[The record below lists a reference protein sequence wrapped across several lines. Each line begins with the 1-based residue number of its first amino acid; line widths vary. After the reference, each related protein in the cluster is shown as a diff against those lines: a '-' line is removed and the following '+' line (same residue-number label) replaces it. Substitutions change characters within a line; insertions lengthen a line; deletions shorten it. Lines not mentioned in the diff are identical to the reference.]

1 MQTLVGYCLVT
12 HTPRRRCTLHTV
24 HPYLDGPH
32 PRAFAHRGWHL
43 DELSGMENS
52 LSGFRRAVKEGF
64 SYLETDVHATSD
76 GVVVV
81 HHDDLLDRTTD
92 GRGAVAD
99 QLWETVRH
107 AKVGGIEPIA
117 RLEDV
122 LEELP
127 DTFLN
132 IDVKSDSAVGP
143 VLRLLQRTGAWDR
156 VCLASFAERRLA
168 RLRRL
173 AGPRLMTALGPRSV
187 AVLWAGGRFRP
198 LGRVRGAIGGHLA
211 QVPVKQGPLKVV
223 DPRFVTAARGL
234 GIEVHVWTIDTV
246 PEMTTLL
253 DLGVDGLVTDR
264 PDLLREVLRERGQWQ
279 C

>member
-1 MQTLVGYCLVT
+1 MQA
-12 HTPRRRCTLHTV
+12 HP
-24 HPYLDGPH
+24 HPYLDGPF

-43 DELSGMENS
+43 DELADMENS

-92 GRGAVAD
+92 GAGAVAD
-99 QLWETVRH
+99 QLWAQVKL
-107 AKVGGIEPIA
+107 AKVAGIEPIA
-117 RLEDV
+117 RLEDL

-127 DTFLN
+127 EAFLN

-156 VCLASFAERRLA
+156 VCLASFSERRLA

-187 AVLWAGGRFRP
+187 GALWAGGRFRP
-198 LGRVRGAIGGHLA
+198 LALRGAVRGHLA
-211 QVPVKQGPLKVV
+211 QVPSRAGRLTVV
-223 DPRFVTAARGL
+223 DRRFVAAAHRM
-234 GIEVHVWTIDTV
+234 GIEVHVWTIDTAE
-246 PEMTTLL
+246 EMIALL
-253 DLGVDGLVTDR
+253 DAGVDGIVTDR
-264 PDLLREVLRERGQWQ
+264 PDLLREVLRARALWPAG
-279 C
+279 